1 MAHARKDYYA
11 VLTQPVPVRTKARVC
26 DAVAFG
32 WCPDALSFEAG
43 TTIRFQLGVASP
55 PLAEKAMSSSS
66 GCSCCNQRKS
76 GDELVLQ
83 NVEGPLLS
91 QEADDCF
98 LHMSP
103 ANSPFRMLL
112 RSDRCAGG
120 AAG

>member
-55 PLAEKAMSSSS
+55 PLAE
-66 GCSCCNQRKS
+66 
-76 GDELVLQ
+76 GDVVKLRVQLLQ
-83 NVEGPLLS
+83 STKV
-91 QEADDCF
+91 
-98 LHMSP
+98 
-103 ANSPFRMLL
+103 R
-112 RSDRCAGG
+112 
-120 AAG
+120 